1 MIHDKLITLEKY
13 SEIIKNYS
21 IEIYYDENKI
31 ENLFEIIF

>member
-1 MIHDKLITLEKY
+1 MIHDKLIAFEKY

-21 IEIYYDENKI
+21 IEIYFDENKK